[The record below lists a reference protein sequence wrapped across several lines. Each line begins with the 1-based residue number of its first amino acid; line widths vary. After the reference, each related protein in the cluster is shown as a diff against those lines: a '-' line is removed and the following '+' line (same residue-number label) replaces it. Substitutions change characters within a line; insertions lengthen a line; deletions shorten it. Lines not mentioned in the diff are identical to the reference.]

1 MARTGLGTRLVLASL
16 RHRIAQIWWCS
27 PYIYNKRVHFS
38 GPPLRTSPR
47 KMSVRRS
54 TVFTN
59 ELRRHEYEYRE
70 VLLTI
75 NSNLTEIQKKELHFY
90 YTHYAAAGET
100 LELFRSLEDDKK
112 ISWEDVCFL
121 KDGLRAVQR
130 KDLVDIVTE
139 FENKRNLTSLVDMYA
154 RKRRGFEES
163 SCCHNSI
170 EQAAAYL
177 ERTTTHGISLDGTFY
192 RSLLESRKSIEK
204 VISEFDEAIKH
215 AVLDPWGQLTLLV
228 VVAGEIVTEAFR
240 MSEERR
246 LTSEVISKMCRSAA
260 DELYCRMQKLGTWVS

>member
-1 MARTGLGTRLVLASL
+1 M
-16 RHRIAQIWWCS
+16 
-27 PYIYNKRVHFS
+27 
-38 GPPLRTSPR
+38 
-47 KMSVRRS
+47 MSIRRS

-59 ELRRHEYEYRE
+59 ELRRHEYEYRG
-70 VLLTI
+70 VLLEI

-90 YTHYAAAGET
+90 YTHYAEAGET

-112 ISWEDVCFL
+112 ISWEDVRFL

-139 FENKRNLTSLVDMYA
+139 FENKRNLTFLVHMYA

-163 SCCHNSI
+163 SCYHNSI

-177 ERTTTHGISLDGTFY
+177 ERTTTHGVSPDGRFY

-215 AVLDPWGQLTLLV
+215 AVLDPWRQLTLLV
-228 VVAGEIVTEAFR
+228 VVAGEIVAEAFR

-246 LTSEVISKMCRSAA
+246 LTSEVISKMFRSAA
-260 DELYCRMQKLGTWVS
+260 DELYCRMRKLGKWVS

>member
-1 MARTGLGTRLVLASL
+1 MR
-16 RHRIAQIWWCS
+16 
-27 PYIYNKRVHFS
+27 
-38 GPPLRTSPR
+38 
-47 KMSVRRS
+47 
-54 TVFTN
+54 
-59 ELRRHEYEYRE
+59 
-70 VLLTI
+70 
-75 NSNLTEIQKKELHFY
+75 
-90 YTHYAAAGET
+90 
-100 LELFRSLEDDKK
+100 
-112 ISWEDVCFL
+112 FL

-139 FENKRNLTSLVDMYA
+139 FENKRNLTSLVHMYA

-163 SCCHNSI
+163 SCYHNSI

-177 ERTTTHGISLDGTFY
+177 ERTTTHGVSPDGRFY

-215 AVLDPWGQLTLLV
+215 AVLDPWRQLTLLF
-228 VVAGEIVTEAFR
+228 VVAGEIVAEAFR

-246 LTSEVISKMCRSAA
+246 LTSEVISEMCRSAA

>member
-1 MARTGLGTRLVLASL
+1 
-16 RHRIAQIWWCS
+16 
-27 PYIYNKRVHFS
+27 
-38 GPPLRTSPR
+38 
-47 KMSVRRS
+47 MSVRRS

-90 YTHYAAAGET
+90 YYAEAGET

-163 SCCHNSI
+163 SCYHNPI

-177 ERTTTHGISLDGTFY
+177 ERTTTHGISPDGIFY

-228 VVAGEIVTEAFR
+228 VVAGEIVAEAFR

>member
-1 MARTGLGTRLVLASL
+1 
-16 RHRIAQIWWCS
+16 
-27 PYIYNKRVHFS
+27 
-38 GPPLRTSPR
+38 
-47 KMSVRRS
+47 MSIQRS

-70 VLLTI
+70 VLLAI

-90 YTHYAAAGET
+90 YAHYAEAGET

-139 FENKRNLTSLVDMYA
+139 FENKRNLTSLVYMYA

-163 SCCHNSI
+163 SCYHNSI

-177 ERTTTHGISLDGTFY
+177 ERTTTHGISPDGTFY
-192 RSLLESRKSIEK
+192 RSLLESRKSIER
-204 VISEFDEAIKH
+204 VISEFDEAIKD
-215 AVLDPWGQLTLLV
+215 AVLDPWRQL
-228 VVAGEIVTEAFR
+228 VVAGEIVAEAFR

-246 LTSEVISKMCRSAA
+246 LTSEVISKMFRSAA
-260 DELYCRMQKLGTWVS
+260 DELYCRMRKLGKWVS

>member
-1 MARTGLGTRLVLASL
+1 
-16 RHRIAQIWWCS
+16 
-27 PYIYNKRVHFS
+27 
-38 GPPLRTSPR
+38 
-47 KMSVRRS
+47 MSIQRS

-70 VLLTI
+70 VLLAI
-75 NSNLTEIQKKELHFY
+75 NSSLTEIQKKELHFY
-90 YTHYAAAGET
+90 YAPYAEAGET

-139 FENKRNLTSLVDMYA
+139 FENKRNLTSLVHMYA

-163 SCCHNSI
+163 SCYHNSI

-177 ERTTTHGISLDGTFY
+177 ERTTTHGVSPDGRFY

-228 VVAGEIVTEAFR
+228 VVAGEIVAEAFRR

-260 DELYCRMQKLGTWVS
+260 DELYRRMQKLGTWVS